1 MDDYNPEDE
10 LKHVQDYVP
19 LEYKSKVIAYINEH
33 PKHKFETIKAKFAKL
48 KRKEY
53 ISRWRQDVK
62 NGGNR
67 QDKLKMI
74 DAETFERFKEARAYY
89 EQVKINSWYYLCMKM
104 RRCAFFK
111 NQHFNNAVY

>member
-1 MDDYNPEDE
+1 MYKLVFSQCTEVVEEMDDYNPEYE

-19 LEYKSKVIAYINEH
+19 LEYKEKVIVYINQH
-33 PKHKFETIKAKFAKL
+33 PKHKFETIKATFAKL

-53 ISRWRQDVK
+53 IPRWRQDVK

-74 DAETFERFKEARAYY
+74 DVETFERFKEARACY
-89 EQVKINSWYYLCMKM
+89 EQVKINIHGIIC
-104 RRCAFFK
+104 
-111 NQHFNNAVY
+111 V